1 MTTAKVSRMLCKA
14 LNCRTDVVQTLLL
27 QQRSGPIATFVNAHV
42 SRCCACVRTLLT
54 CGGTAVA
61 SLQACHFELFLRY
74 PSPKLRVSTMRASCV
89 RVAADPVPVPAR
101 AGLMLQVLTYNA
113 DQRVFGYVRV
123 NMQRDGAGNLDA
135 TVSID
140 AMPITFGRALG

>member
-1 MTTAKVSRMLCKA
+1 
-14 LNCRTDVVQTLLL
+14 
-27 QQRSGPIATFVNAHV
+27 
-42 SRCCACVRTLLT
+42 
-54 CGGTAVA
+54 
-61 SLQACHFELFLRY
+61 
-74 PSPKLRVSTMRASCV
+74 MRASRV
-89 RVAADPVPVPAR
+89 RVATDPVPIPAR

-140 AMPITFGRALG
+140 AMPISFGRALG